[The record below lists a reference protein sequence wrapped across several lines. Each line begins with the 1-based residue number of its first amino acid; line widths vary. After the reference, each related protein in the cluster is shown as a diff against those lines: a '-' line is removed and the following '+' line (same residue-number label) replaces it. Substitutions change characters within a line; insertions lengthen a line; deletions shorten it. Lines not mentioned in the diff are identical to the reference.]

1 MHLHENINMIQTREN
16 FIEFLYL
23 MVKDKELNSEEW
35 ENKSITEYFEGMAS
49 WVEDMDG
56 YYNNMNLQMP
66 RDIDWKFIAT
76 LLYVGKIYE

>member
-1 MHLHENINMIQTREN
+1 MDLYENINMIQTREN
-16 FIEFLYL
+16 FVEFLYL

-35 ENKSITEYFEGMAS
+35 ENKSITEYIEGMAS

>member
-1 MHLHENINMIQTREN
+1 MHLHESINAIQTKDE
-16 FIEFLYL
+16 FIEFLNL
-23 MVKDKELNSEEW
+23 MIKDKEINSEEW
-35 ENKSITEYFEGMAS
+35 ENKSITEYLEGMAS

>member
-1 MHLHENINMIQTREN
+1 MHLHESINTIQTKEE
-16 FIEFLYL
+16 FIEFLSL
-23 MVKDKELNSEEW
+23 MIKDKEISSEEW
-35 ENKSITEYFEGMAS
+35 ENKSITEYLAGMAS

>member
-1 MHLHENINMIQTREN
+1 MHLHESINAIQTKDE
-16 FIEFLYL
+16 FIEFLNL
-23 MVKDKELNSEEW
+23 MIKDKEINSEEW
-35 ENKSITEYFEGMAS
+35 ENKSITEYLEGMAS

-56 YYNNMNLQMP
+56 YYNNMKLQMP